1 MTSSAG
7 LDERCLQHLP
17 AAKLAVCAIE
27 GRPLAAAGGYACGC
41 GCPLF
46 SAQTA
51 FSHAT
56 SCIPSTKRGSA
67 PTLQQWSDAFAWI
80 RTNLVSEG
88 ALLSPPPP
96 FFLPDSPRFFLSRH
110 CPVAQLQR

>member
-96 FFLPDSPRFFLSRH
+96 QSNYAGNRVILNRVTPF
-110 CPVAQLQR
+110 